1 MYKISFFILILINAI
16 IGFAQIPVN
25 TSGFKNASGTK
36 IKSSKDKLE
45 ISWDAGGSQT
55 AMLRLDL
62 IKENPLFE
70 SIGLNNKNSM
80 KEIAAGIDPAFV
92 GHLLT

>member
-1 MYKISFFILILINAI
+1 MYRISIFFLLLIYAAL
-16 IGFAQIPVN
+16 GFAQIPVN
-25 TSGFKNASGTK
+25 TSGFKNVAGTK
-36 IKSSKDKLE
+36 INNSKDKLE

-55 AMLRLDL
+55 AMMRLDL
-62 IKENPLFE
+62 IKESPLFE
-70 SIGLNNKNSM
+70 SIGLSNKNSM